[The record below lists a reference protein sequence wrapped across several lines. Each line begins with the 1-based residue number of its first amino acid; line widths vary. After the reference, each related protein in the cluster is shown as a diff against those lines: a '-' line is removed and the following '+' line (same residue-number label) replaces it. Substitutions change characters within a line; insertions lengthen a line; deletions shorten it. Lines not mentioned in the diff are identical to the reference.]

1 MCARCGRTVP
11 VWPAGHSAIACCPLG
26 CIHFLLGGLA
36 LRAALLLFEAL
47 LSFSASSTFFFAVLS
62 CPYRKRMARPVGKQ
76 FQRFGLAS
84 LHQRI
89 RPLGVSPGQDG
100 ESRVPVLIT
109 PSACDRH
116 IRYQVAGTPVRLS
129 GHLVSTTHRPRQLP
143 APVSAAGQSQ
153 SHGFHR
159 GSIVGAAVAKHCP
172 HDAGQL
178 VGQRNDDLVL
188 VRAHHQALQPLS
200 DGRRARR

>member
-1 MCARCGRTVP
+1 MRASHRSANTISVCLWSIRSLRRTPSTKTYGPPRRQAVSAIWSCQSASTYPACGR
-11 VWPAGHSAIACCPLG
+11 
-26 CIHFLLGGLA
+26 
-36 LRAALLLFEAL
+36 
-47 LSFSASSTFFFAVLS
+47 
-62 CPYRKRMARPVGKQ
+62 
-76 FQRFGLAS
+76 
-84 LHQRI
+84 
-89 RPLGVSPGQDG
+89 SPGQDG

-178 VGQRNDDLVL
+178 VGQRNHDLVL
-188 VRAHHQALQPLS
+188 VRAYHQALQPLP
-200 DGRRARR
+200 DWRRARR

>member
-1 MCARCGRTVP
+1 
-11 VWPAGHSAIACCPLG
+11 
-26 CIHFLLGGLA
+26 
-36 LRAALLLFEAL
+36 
-47 LSFSASSTFFFAVLS
+47 
-62 CPYRKRMARPVGKQ
+62 MARPVSKQ

-89 RPLGVSPGQDG
+89 RPVGVSPGQDG
-100 ESRVPVLIT
+100 ESRVPVLIN

-129 GHLVSTTHRPRQLP
+129 GHLVSTAHRHRQLP

-188 VRAHHQALQPLS
+188 VMRPRLMGPTGLILGTSGSCRWVCGRSGTSQEGAQLLPSAGWRRSS
-200 DGRRARR
+200 DLCFSCA